1 MKKTTNKY
9 AINVLIS
16 VALLVLIA
24 YQLIITLIL
33 PFRYNIFILIVE
45 IILFIFFITRV
56 IRF

>member
-1 MKKTTNKY
+1 MKKITNKY

-45 IILFIFFITRV
+45 ILLFIFFITRV